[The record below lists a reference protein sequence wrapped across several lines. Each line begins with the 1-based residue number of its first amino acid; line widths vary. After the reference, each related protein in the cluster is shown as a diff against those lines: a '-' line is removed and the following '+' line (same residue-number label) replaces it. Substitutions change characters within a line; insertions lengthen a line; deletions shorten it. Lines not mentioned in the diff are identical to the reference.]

1 MNITNLSSPVTA
13 PLDDTKF
20 DTPDEDRHCVSA
32 TFRLSFFF
40 FFFFNQFN
48 LRKFQLNAPSKRTIT
63 SRTPIVRCMII
74 LAVSIVRR

>member
-1 MNITNLSSPVTA
+1 MNIKNLSSPVTA

-20 DTPDEDRHCVSA
+20 NPMKTDIALAQHSVCH
-32 TFRLSFFF
+32 FF

-48 LRKFQLNAPSKRTIT
+48 LRKFQLNVPSKRTVT
-63 SRTPIVRCMII
+63 SRTPIVRRMVI